1 MRKEAKM
8 FQAETKELLN
18 LMIHSIYTNREI
30 FLREL
35 ISNASDAIDKIKF
48 EALTNSEILGEDKD
62 FKITL
67 SVNKDKKEIT
77 ITDNGIGMTYDE
89 VAENIGTI
97 AKSGSKAF
105 KEKLENTSKDDID
118 IIGQFGVGFYSGFM
132 VADKMTLIT
141 KSPKSDM
148 GVKWTSTGD
157 GSYEIEEFEKKER
170 GTSITLT
177 IKDGE
182 EFMTFLEDWKIRDLV
197 KKYSDYVRYPIIFND
212 ETINSTKPIWKTDK
226 SQLKDENYNEFYK
239 STFHDWED
247 PMFHFHLKVQG
258 SIEYTALLYIP
269 KKAPMDFYSKDYKKG
284 LQLYT
289 KNVFIMDKCDEL
301 IPEYFSFV
309 KGLVDCDDLSLNIS
323 REILQQNSELTAIS
337 KNFEKK
343 IISELEYILKNDRE
357 KYIEFWE
364 AFGRNIKFGIHDMFG
379 MNKDKLQ
386 NLLIFRSSL
395 DDKYVTL
402 KEYVE
407 RMGEEKKEIL
417 YVVGEDLATVKSLP
431 KMEALKEKGVEVLI
445 LTDKIDEFALKTMN
459 EFEGKTFKSISD
471 SDFKLEEN
479 KEKEEEKKEILY
491 VVGED
496 LATVKSLPKME
507 ALKEKGVEV
516 LILTD
521 KIDEFALKTMNEFE
535 GKTFKSISDS
545 DFKLEENKEKE
556 EEIKK
561 LSEDNKSM
569 LDKIKESLTGKIVD
583 VELSNNLGS
592 GASAL
597 LAKGEISLEMEKVL
611 SQIPGNESIK
621 AEKILALNPEH
632 PLFTKLQECKD
643 TPKFDDL
650 LDILY
655 TEALMLE
662 GFQVE
667 NPVEFIK
674 KLNNLLK

>member
-337 KNFEKK
+337 KNLEKK

-386 NLLIFRSSL
+386 NLLIFRGSL

-431 KMEALKEKGVEVLI
+431 KMEALKEKGI
-445 LTDKIDEFALKTMN
+445 
-459 EFEGKTFKSISD
+459 
-471 SDFKLEEN
+471 
-479 KEKEEEKKEILY
+479 
-491 VVGED
+491 
-496 LATVKSLPKME
+496 
-507 ALKEKGVEV
+507 EV

-611 SQIPGNESIK
+611 SQIPGNENIK

-632 PLFTKLQECKD
+632 PLFAKLQECKD

-662 GFQVE
+662 GFQIE

>member
-48 EALTNSEILGEDKD
+48 EALTNSEILGEDRD

-67 SVNKDKKEIT
+67 SVDKDKKEIT

-337 KNFEKK
+337 KNLEKK

-417 YVVGEDLATVKSLP
+417 YVVGEDL
-431 KMEALKEKGVEVLI
+431 
-445 LTDKIDEFALKTMN
+445 D
-459 EFEGKTFKSISD
+459 
-471 SDFKLEEN
+471 
-479 KEKEEEKKEILY
+479 
-491 VVGED
+491 
-496 LATVKSLPKME
+496 TVKSLPKME

-611 SQIPGNESIK
+611 SQIPGNENIK

-632 PLFTKLQECKD
+632 PLFAKLQECKD

-650 LDILY
+650 LDVLY

-662 GFQVE
+662 GFQIE

>member
-18 LMIHSIYTNREI
+18 LMIHSIYTNKEI

-62 FKITL
+62 FKINL
-67 SVNKDKKEIT
+67 SVDKDKREIT
-77 ITDNGIGMTYDE
+77 ISDNGIGMTYDE

-132 VADKMTLIT
+132 VAEKMTLVT

-157 GSYEIEEFEKKER
+157 GSYEIEEIEKAER
-170 GTSITLT
+170 GTTITLT
-177 IKDGE
+177 IKSGDE
-182 EFMTFLEDWKIRDLV
+182 YNSFLEEWKIRDLV
-197 KKYSDYVRYPIIFND
+197 KKYSDYVRYPINFK
-212 ETINSTKPIWKTDK
+212 EEVINSTKPIWKTDK

-239 STFHDWED
+239 SNFHDWED

-337 KNFEKK
+337 KNLEKK

-379 MNKDKLQ
+379 INKDKLQ

-395 DDKYVTL
+395 EEKYVTL

-407 RMGEEKKEIL
+407 RMGDKKEIL

-431 KMEALKEKGVEVLI
+431 KMEALKEKGIEVLI
-445 LTDKIDEFALKTMN
+445 LTDKIDEFAIKTM
-459 EFEGKTFKSISD
+459 T
-471 SDFKLEEN
+471 
-479 KEKEEEKKEILY
+479 
-491 VVGED
+491 
-496 LATVKSLPKME
+496 
-507 ALKEKGVEV
+507 
-516 LILTD
+516 
-521 KIDEFALKTMNEFE
+521 EFE

-569 LDKIKESLTGKIVD
+569 LDKIKENLADKIVD

-611 SQIPGNESIK
+611 SQIPGNENIK
-621 AEKILALNPEH
+621 AEKVLALNPEH
-632 PLFTKLQECKD
+632 PLFAKLQECKD
-643 TPKFDDL
+643 TEKFKDL

-662 GFQVE
+662 GFQIE

-674 KLNNLLK
+674 KLNNLIK

>member
-258 SIEYTALLYIP
+258 NIEYTALLYIP

-337 KNFEKK
+337 KNLEKK

-431 KMEALKEKGVEVLI
+431 KMEALKEKGI
-445 LTDKIDEFALKTMN
+445 
-459 EFEGKTFKSISD
+459 
-471 SDFKLEEN
+471 
-479 KEKEEEKKEILY
+479 
-491 VVGED
+491 
-496 LATVKSLPKME
+496 
-507 ALKEKGVEV
+507 EV

-632 PLFTKLQECKD
+632 PLFAKLQECKD

-662 GFQVE
+662 GFQIE

-674 KLNNLLK
+674 KLNNLLM

>member
-48 EALTNSEILGEDKD
+48 EALTNSEILGEDRD

-67 SVNKDKKEIT
+67 SVDKDKKEIT

-89 VAENIGTI
+89 VTENIGTI

-182 EFMTFLEDWKIRDLV
+182 EFITFLEDWKIRDLV

-337 KNFEKK
+337 KNLEKK

-479 KEKEEEKKEILY
+479 KEKEEE
-491 VVGED
+491 
-496 LATVKSLPKME
+496 
-507 ALKEKGVEV
+507 
-516 LILTD
+516 
-521 KIDEFALKTMNEFE
+521 
-535 GKTFKSISDS
+535 
-545 DFKLEENKEKE
+545 
-556 EEIKK
+556 IKK

-611 SQIPGNESIK
+611 SQIPGNENIK

-632 PLFTKLQECKD
+632 PLFAKLQECKD

-650 LDILY
+650 LDVLY

-662 GFQVE
+662 GFQIE

>member
-1 MRKEAKM
+1 MRKEAKV

-18 LMIHSIYTNREI
+18 LMIHSIYTNKEI

-35 ISNASDAIDKIKF
+35 ISNASDAIDKLKF
-48 EALTNSEILGEDKD
+48 ESLTNSEILGEDRD
-62 FKITL
+62 FKITI
-67 SVNKDKKEIT
+67 SVDKDKKEIT
-77 ITDNGIGMTYDE
+77 ISDNGIGMTYEE
-89 VAENIGTI
+89 VTENIGTI

-105 KEKLENTSKDDID
+105 KEKLENISKDDID

-132 VADKMTLIT
+132 VADKMTLVT
-141 KSPKSDM
+141 KSPKSDI

-157 GSYEIEEFEKKER
+157 GSYEIEEYEKTER
-170 GTSITLT
+170 GTTITLT
-177 IKDGE
+177 IKEGE
-182 EFMTFLEDWKIRDLV
+182 EYIGFLEEWKIRDLV
-197 KKYSDYVRYPIIFND
+197 KKYSDYVRYPIIFKD

-239 STFHDWED
+239 SNFHDWED

-258 SIEYTALLYIP
+258 NIEYTALLYIP

-301 IPEYFSFV
+301 IPEYFSFI

-337 KNFEKK
+337 KNLEKK

-417 YVVGEDLATVKSLP
+417 YVVGEDLATIKSLP
-431 KMEALKEKGVEVLI
+431 KMEALKEKGIEVLI

-459 EFEGKTFKSISD
+459 EFAGKNFKSI
-471 SDFKLEEN
+471 N
-479 KEKEEEKKEILY
+479 
-491 VVGED
+491 
-496 LATVKSLPKME
+496 
-507 ALKEKGVEV
+507 
-516 LILTD
+516 
-521 KIDEFALKTMNEFE
+521 
-535 GKTFKSISDS
+535 DS

-561 LSEDNKSM
+561 LSEDNRTM
-569 LDKIKESLTGKIVD
+569 LDKIKESLAGKIVD

-611 SQIPGNESIK
+611 SQIPGNENVK
-621 AEKILALNPEH
+621 AEKVLALNPEH
-632 PLFTKLQECKD
+632 PLFAKLQECKD
-643 TPKFDDL
+643 TSKFNDL
-650 LDILY
+650 LEVLY

-662 GFQVE
+662 GFQIE
-667 NPVEFIK
+667 NPVDFIK

>member
-62 FKITL
+62 FKISL
-67 SVNKDKKEIT
+67 SVDQDKKEIT
-77 ITDNGIGMTYDE
+77 ITDNGIGMTYEE

-105 KEKLENTSKDDID
+105 KEKLENTSKDEID

-132 VADKMTLIT
+132 VADKITLET
-141 KSPKSDM
+141 KSSKSDM
-148 GVKWTSTGD
+148 GVRWISTGD
-157 GSYEIEEFEKKER
+157 GSYEIEEIEREQR
-170 GTSITLT
+170 GTTITLT
-177 IKDGE
+177 IKEGDE
-182 EFMTFLEDWKIRDLV
+182 YSSFLEDWKVRDLV
-197 KKYSDYVRYPIIFND
+197 KKYSDYVRYPIIFKD
-212 ETINSTKPIWKTDK
+212 ETINSTKPIWKTEK
-226 SQLKDENYNEFYK
+226 SKLTEENYNEFYK

-323 REILQQNSELTAIS
+323 REILQQNSELTSIS
-337 KNFEKK
+337 KNLEKK
-343 IISELEYILKNDRE
+343 IISELEYILKNDRD

-395 DDKYVTL
+395 EDKYVTL
-402 KEYVE
+402 KEYVS

-431 KMEALKEKGVEVLI
+431 KMEALKDKG
-445 LTDKIDEFALKTMN
+445 M
-459 EFEGKTFKSISD
+459 
-471 SDFKLEEN
+471 
-479 KEKEEEKKEILY
+479 
-491 VVGED
+491 
-496 LATVKSLPKME
+496 
-507 ALKEKGVEV
+507 EV

-569 LDKIKESLTGKIVD
+569 LDKIKESLKEKIVD

-611 SQIPGNESIK
+611 SQIPGNENIK
-621 AEKILALNPEH
+621 AEKVLALNPEH
-632 PLFTKLQECKD
+632 PLFVKLQECKD
-643 TPKFDDL
+643 TPKFNDL
-650 LDILY
+650 LDVLY

-662 GFQVE
+662 GFQIE

-674 KLNNLLK
+674 KLNSLIK

>member
-1 MRKEAKM
+1 MKKEAKM

-48 EALTNSEILGEDKD
+48 EALTNSEILGEDRD

-67 SVNKDKKEIT
+67 SVDKDKKEIT

-337 KNFEKK
+337 KNLEKK

-407 RMGEEKKEIL
+407 RMGEKKKEIL

-431 KMEALKEKGVEVLI
+431 KMEALKEKGI
-445 LTDKIDEFALKTMN
+445 
-459 EFEGKTFKSISD
+459 
-471 SDFKLEEN
+471 
-479 KEKEEEKKEILY
+479 
-491 VVGED
+491 
-496 LATVKSLPKME
+496 
-507 ALKEKGVEV
+507 EV

-611 SQIPGNESIK
+611 SQIPGNENIK

-632 PLFTKLQECKD
+632 PLFAKLQECKD

-662 GFQVE
+662 GFQIE

>member
-1 MRKEAKM
+1 MRKEAKI

-48 EALTNSEILGEDKD
+48 EALTDSEILKEDKE
-62 FKITL
+62 FKIVI
-67 SVNKDKKEIT
+67 SVDKNKKEIT

-148 GVKWTSTGD
+148 GVKWTSTGN

-258 SIEYTALLYIP
+258 NIEYTALLYIP

-323 REILQQNSELTAIS
+323 REILQQNSELTIIS
-337 KNFEKK
+337 KNLEKK
-343 IISELEYILKNDRE
+343 IISELEYVLKNDRE

-431 KMEALKEKGVEVLI
+431 KMEALKEKGI
-445 LTDKIDEFALKTMN
+445 
-459 EFEGKTFKSISD
+459 
-471 SDFKLEEN
+471 
-479 KEKEEEKKEILY
+479 
-491 VVGED
+491 
-496 LATVKSLPKME
+496 
-507 ALKEKGVEV
+507 EV

-556 EEIKK
+556 EEIKR

-583 VELSNNLGS
+583 VELSNNLGN

-611 SQIPGNESIK
+611 SQIPGNENIK

-632 PLFTKLQECKD
+632 PLFVKLQECKD

-650 LDILY
+650 LDVLY

-662 GFQVE
+662 GFQIE

>member
-337 KNFEKK
+337 KNLEKK

-431 KMEALKEKGVEVLI
+431 KMEALKEKGI
-445 LTDKIDEFALKTMN
+445 
-459 EFEGKTFKSISD
+459 
-471 SDFKLEEN
+471 
-479 KEKEEEKKEILY
+479 
-491 VVGED
+491 
-496 LATVKSLPKME
+496 
-507 ALKEKGVEV
+507 EV

>member
-1 MRKEAKM
+1 MKKEAKM

-309 KGLVDCDDLSLNIS
+309 KGLVYCDDLSLNIS

-337 KNFEKK
+337 KNLEKK

-431 KMEALKEKGVEVLI
+431 KMEALKEKGI
-445 LTDKIDEFALKTMN
+445 
-459 EFEGKTFKSISD
+459 
-471 SDFKLEEN
+471 
-479 KEKEEEKKEILY
+479 
-491 VVGED
+491 
-496 LATVKSLPKME
+496 
-507 ALKEKGVEV
+507 EV

-611 SQIPGNESIK
+611 SQIPGNENIK

-632 PLFTKLQECKD
+632 PLFAKLQECKD

-662 GFQVE
+662 GFQIE
-667 NPVEFIK
+667 NHVEFIK

>member
-35 ISNASDAIDKIKF
+35 ISNASDAIDKLKF
-48 EALTNSEILGEDKD
+48 EALTNNEILGEDKD
-62 FKITL
+62 FKITI
-67 SVNKDKKEIT
+67 SVDKDKKEIT
-77 ITDNGIGMTYDE
+77 ISDNGIGMTYDE

-141 KSPKSDM
+141 KSPKSNI

-157 GSYEIEEFEKKER
+157 GSYEIEEFETEER

-182 EFMTFLEDWKIRDLV
+182 EYIEFLEDWKISDLV
-197 KKYSDYVRYPIIFND
+197 KKYSDYVRYPIIFKD

-226 SQLKDENYNEFYK
+226 AQLKDENYNEFYK
-239 STFHDWED
+239 SNFHDWED

-258 SIEYTALLYIP
+258 NIEYTALLYIP

-301 IPEYFSFV
+301 VPEYFSFI

-337 KNFEKK
+337 KNLEKK
-343 IISELEYILKNDRE
+343 IISELEYILKSDRD

-407 RMGEEKKEIL
+407 RMGEDKKEIL
-417 YVVGEDLATVKSLP
+417 YVVGEDLATIKSLP
-431 KMEALKEKGVEVLI
+431 KMEALKEKGMEVLI

-459 EFEGKTFKSISD
+459 EFSGKTFKSISD
-471 SDFKLEEN
+471 SDFKLEE
-479 KEKEEEKKEILY
+479 
-491 VVGED
+491 
-496 LATVKSLPKME
+496 S
-507 ALKEKGVEV
+507 
-516 LILTD
+516 
-521 KIDEFALKTMNEFE
+521 
-535 GKTFKSISDS
+535 
-545 DFKLEENKEKE
+545 KEKE

-569 LDKIKESLTGKIVD
+569 LDKIKETLSGKIVD

-611 SQIPGNESIK
+611 SQIPGNESVK

-632 PLFTKLQECKD
+632 PLFAKLQDCKD
-643 TPKFDDL
+643 TPKFNDL
-650 LDILY
+650 LDVLY

-662 GFQVE
+662 GFQIE

>member
-48 EALTNSEILGEDKD
+48 EALTNSEILGEDRD

-197 KKYSDYVRYPIIFND
+197 KKYSDYVRYPIIFTD

-337 KNFEKK
+337 KNLEKK

-431 KMEALKEKGVEVLI
+431 KMEALKEKGI
-445 LTDKIDEFALKTMN
+445 
-459 EFEGKTFKSISD
+459 
-471 SDFKLEEN
+471 
-479 KEKEEEKKEILY
+479 
-491 VVGED
+491 
-496 LATVKSLPKME
+496 
-507 ALKEKGVEV
+507 EV

-611 SQIPGNESIK
+611 SQIPGNENIK

-632 PLFTKLQECKD
+632 PLFAKLQECKD

-662 GFQVE
+662 GFQIE

>member
-337 KNFEKK
+337 KNLEKK

-417 YVVGEDLATVKSLP
+417 YVVGENLATVKSLP
-431 KMEALKEKGVEVLI
+431 KMEALKEKGI
-445 LTDKIDEFALKTMN
+445 
-459 EFEGKTFKSISD
+459 
-471 SDFKLEEN
+471 
-479 KEKEEEKKEILY
+479 
-491 VVGED
+491 
-496 LATVKSLPKME
+496 
-507 ALKEKGVEV
+507 EV

-611 SQIPGNESIK
+611 SQIPGNENIK

-632 PLFTKLQECKD
+632 PLFAKLQECKD

-662 GFQVE
+662 GFQIE

>member
-1 MRKEAKM
+1 MRKEAKI

-337 KNFEKK
+337 KNLEKK

-431 KMEALKEKGVEVLI
+431 KMEALKEKGI
-445 LTDKIDEFALKTMN
+445 
-459 EFEGKTFKSISD
+459 
-471 SDFKLEEN
+471 
-479 KEKEEEKKEILY
+479 
-491 VVGED
+491 
-496 LATVKSLPKME
+496 
-507 ALKEKGVEV
+507 EV

-611 SQIPGNESIK
+611 SQIPGNENIK

-632 PLFTKLQECKD
+632 PLFAKLQECKD

-662 GFQVE
+662 GFQIE

>member
-48 EALTNSEILGEDKD
+48 EALTNSEILGEDRD

-337 KNFEKK
+337 KNLEKK

-431 KMEALKEKGVEVLI
+431 KMEALKEKGI
-445 LTDKIDEFALKTMN
+445 
-459 EFEGKTFKSISD
+459 
-471 SDFKLEEN
+471 
-479 KEKEEEKKEILY
+479 
-491 VVGED
+491 
-496 LATVKSLPKME
+496 
-507 ALKEKGVEV
+507 EV

-597 LAKGEISLEMEKVL
+597 LAKGEISLEMKKVL
-611 SQIPGNESIK
+611 SQIPGNENIK

-632 PLFTKLQECKD
+632 PLFAKLQECKD

-662 GFQVE
+662 GFQIE

>member
-48 EALTNSEILGEDKD
+48 EALTNSEILGEDRD

-77 ITDNGIGMTYDE
+77 ITDNGIGMIYDE

-337 KNFEKK
+337 KNLEKK

-431 KMEALKEKGVEVLI
+431 KMEALKEKGI
-445 LTDKIDEFALKTMN
+445 
-459 EFEGKTFKSISD
+459 
-471 SDFKLEEN
+471 
-479 KEKEEEKKEILY
+479 
-491 VVGED
+491 
-496 LATVKSLPKME
+496 
-507 ALKEKGVEV
+507 EV

-611 SQIPGNESIK
+611 SQIPGNENIK

-632 PLFTKLQECKD
+632 PLFAKLQECKD

-662 GFQVE
+662 GFQIE

>member
-337 KNFEKK
+337 KNLEKK

-417 YVVGEDLATVKSLP
+417 YVVGEDL
-431 KMEALKEKGVEVLI
+431 
-445 LTDKIDEFALKTMN
+445 D
-459 EFEGKTFKSISD
+459 
-471 SDFKLEEN
+471 
-479 KEKEEEKKEILY
+479 
-491 VVGED
+491 
-496 LATVKSLPKME
+496 TVKSLPKME

-592 GASAL
+592 CASAL

-611 SQIPGNESIK
+611 SQIPGNENIK

-632 PLFTKLQECKD
+632 PLFAKLQECKD

-662 GFQVE
+662 GFQIE

>member
-48 EALTNSEILGEDKD
+48 EALTNSEILGEDRD

-337 KNFEKK
+337 KNLEKK

-364 AFGRNIKFGIHDMFG
+364 AFGRNIKFGIHDRFG

-431 KMEALKEKGVEVLI
+431 KMEALKEKGI
-445 LTDKIDEFALKTMN
+445 
-459 EFEGKTFKSISD
+459 
-471 SDFKLEEN
+471 
-479 KEKEEEKKEILY
+479 
-491 VVGED
+491 
-496 LATVKSLPKME
+496 
-507 ALKEKGVEV
+507 EV

-611 SQIPGNESIK
+611 SQIPGNENIK

-632 PLFTKLQECKD
+632 PLFAKLQECKD

-662 GFQVE
+662 GFQIE

-674 KLNNLLK
+674 KLNNLLT

>member
-1 MRKEAKM
+1 MRKEAKV

-18 LMIHSIYTNREI
+18 LMIHSIYTNKEI

-35 ISNASDAIDKIKF
+35 ISNASDAIDKLKF
-48 EALTNSEILGEDKD
+48 ESLTNSEILGEDRD
-62 FKITL
+62 FKITI
-67 SVNKDKKEIT
+67 SVDKDKKEIT
-77 ITDNGIGMTYDE
+77 ISDNGIGMTYEE

-105 KEKLENTSKDDID
+105 KEKLENVSKDDID

-141 KSPKSDM
+141 KSPKSDI

-157 GSYEIEEFEKKER
+157 GSYEIEEYEKAER
-170 GTSITLT
+170 GTTITLT
-177 IKDGE
+177 IKEGE
-182 EFMTFLEDWKIRDLV
+182 EYIGFLEEWKIRDLV
-197 KKYSDYVRYPIIFND
+197 KKYSDYVRYPIIFKD

-239 STFHDWED
+239 SNFHDWED

-258 SIEYTALLYIP
+258 NIEYTALLYIP

-301 IPEYFSFV
+301 IPEYFSFI

-337 KNFEKK
+337 KNLEKK

-431 KMEALKEKGVEVLI
+431 KMEALKEKGIEVLI

-459 EFEGKTFKSISD
+459 EFDGKNFKSI
-471 SDFKLEEN
+471 N
-479 KEKEEEKKEILY
+479 
-491 VVGED
+491 
-496 LATVKSLPKME
+496 
-507 ALKEKGVEV
+507 
-516 LILTD
+516 
-521 KIDEFALKTMNEFE
+521 
-535 GKTFKSISDS
+535 DS

-561 LSEDNKSM
+561 LSEDNRTM
-569 LDKIKESLTGKIVD
+569 LDKIKESLAGKIVD

-611 SQIPGNESIK
+611 SQIPGNENVK
-621 AEKILALNPEH
+621 AEKVLALNPEH
-632 PLFTKLQECKD
+632 PLFAKLQECKD
-643 TPKFDDL
+643 TSKFNDL
-650 LDILY
+650 LEVLY

-662 GFQVE
+662 GFQIE
-667 NPVEFIK
+667 NPVDFIK

>member
-1 MRKEAKM
+1 MRKEAKV

-18 LMIHSIYTNREI
+18 LMIHSIYTNKEI

-35 ISNASDAIDKIKF
+35 ISNASDAIDKLKF
-48 EALTNSEILGEDKD
+48 ESLTNSEILGEDRD
-62 FKITL
+62 FKITI
-67 SVNKDKKEIT
+67 SVDKDKKEIT
-77 ITDNGIGMTYDE
+77 ISDNGIGMTYEE

-105 KEKLENTSKDDID
+105 KEKLENVSKDDID

-132 VADKMTLIT
+132 VADKMTLVT
-141 KSPKSDM
+141 KSPKSDI

-157 GSYEIEEFEKKER
+157 GSYEIEEYEKTER
-170 GTSITLT
+170 GTTITLT
-177 IKDGE
+177 IKEGE
-182 EFMTFLEDWKIRDLV
+182 EYIGFLEEWKIRDLV
-197 KKYSDYVRYPIIFND
+197 KKYSDYVRYPIIFKD

-239 STFHDWED
+239 SNFHDWED

-258 SIEYTALLYIP
+258 NIEYTALLYIP

-301 IPEYFSFV
+301 IPEYFSFI

-337 KNFEKK
+337 KNLEKK

-431 KMEALKEKGVEVLI
+431 KMEALKEKGIEVLI

-459 EFEGKTFKSISD
+459 EFAGKNFKSI
-471 SDFKLEEN
+471 N
-479 KEKEEEKKEILY
+479 
-491 VVGED
+491 
-496 LATVKSLPKME
+496 
-507 ALKEKGVEV
+507 
-516 LILTD
+516 
-521 KIDEFALKTMNEFE
+521 
-535 GKTFKSISDS
+535 DS

-561 LSEDNKSM
+561 LSEDNRTM
-569 LDKIKESLTGKIVD
+569 LDKIKESLAGKIVD

-611 SQIPGNESIK
+611 SQIPGNENVK
-621 AEKILALNPEH
+621 AEKVLALNPEH
-632 PLFTKLQECKD
+632 PLFAKLQECKD
-643 TPKFDDL
+643 TSKFNDL
-650 LDILY
+650 LEVLY

-662 GFQVE
+662 GFQIE
-667 NPVEFIK
+667 NPVNFIK